1 MAALERDRLG
11 GDRNDPP
18 RVRDIALGVPL
29 PEAPN
34 LYSLDSETMTMKNKR
49 ELTKTTPYKDTNR
62 LADASD
68 GSVSDAMA
76 VAREQMIAEA
86 AYFRAEQRGFAPGH
100 ELGDWLDAEV
110 DVVRQLS
117 TAPPTSTGGS

>member
-1 MAALERDRLG
+1 
-11 GDRNDPP
+11 
-18 RVRDIALGVPL
+18 
-29 PEAPN
+29 
-34 LYSLDSETMTMKNKR
+34 MKNKR

-62 LADASD
+62 RAYASD